1 MCSDKKS
8 KSNLKS
14 GVFAIFFGCVIN
26 LSYLCRQFVK
36 HVMQEYTIDEL
47 IPQRPPF
54 VMVDR
59 LLHCGTTDAL
69 TELVVREDNI
79 FVDGDELS
87 AAGVM
92 ENMAQSCA
100 ARIGYISRTRA
111 AEEAATKSEAEVT
124 AGETIGVIGDIREC
138 VFLRLPHPGE
148 TLRTHIQVIEQM
160 MNLTL
165 AELTTSV
172 GEETIATA
180 RMKIALADRLS

>member
-1 MCSDKKS
+1 
-8 KSNLKS
+8 
-14 GVFAIFFGCVIN
+14 
-26 LSYLCRQFVK
+26 
-36 HVMQEYTIDEL
+36 MQEYTIDEL

-59 LLHCGTTDAL
+59 LLHCGTKDAL

-79 FVDGDELS
+79 FVDGNELS

-100 ARIGYISRTRA
+100 ARIGYINRMRA
-111 AEEAATKSEAEVT
+111 VEEAATKTAAEVRT
-124 AGETIGVIGDIREC
+124 AGETIGVIGDLREC

-148 TLRTHIQVIEQM
+148 TLRTHIEVIEQM

-165 AELTTSV
+165 AELTTRV
-172 GEETIATA
+172 GDETIATA
-180 RMKIALADRLS
+180 RMKIALAEKKE